1 MTSVAAARRGYAFVL
16 AGATCFVVNAGVS
29 KVAMSAGV
37 DPPRLSS
44 VRCAGTAAGLLLL
57 VLVTGRASALRVRR
71 DELPLLLTY
80 GVAGVA
86 MLQLTYF
93 VAIDRLPVGI
103 ALLLQYLAP
112 LLIALWARLVTREPV
127 RRTVWFALG
136 LSLVGLALVGRVWD
150 GAFLDPVGVVAG
162 VGAGVSFATYFLAGE
177 RGLRRRDPLTF
188 SFWGFFL
195 GSLFWSAL
203 RPWWELGRDVVLGS
217 TSLLGALSHRSV
229 PVWAVLAWVVVLG
242 TLTPFVLETTALRVL
257 PATVVGVV
265 AMVEPIGAAA
275 LAWVWFGEALS
286 AVQVVGGVVVLS
298 GIVLAQLARGKGEPA
313 APLG

>member
-1 MTSVAAARRGYAFVL
+1 LVL
-16 AGATCFVVNAGVS
+16 LGATCFVVNAGVS
-29 KVAMSAGV
+29 KVAMSARV
-37 DPPRLSS
+37 DAPRLSS
-44 VRCAGTAAGLLLL
+44 IRCAGTAAGLLLL
-57 VLVTGRASALRVRR
+57 ALVTGRASALPVRR

-86 MLQLTYF
+86 MLRLTYF
-93 VAIDRLPVGI
+93 VAIDRLPVGV

-162 VGAGVSFATYFLAGE
+162 IGAAVSFTTYFLAGE
-177 RGLRRRDPLTF
+177 RGLGRRDPVTF

-203 RPWWELGRDVVLGS
+203 RPWW
-217 TSLLGALSHRSV
+217 
-229 PVWAVLAWVVVLG
+229 
-242 TLTPFVLETTALRVL
+242 TLDRA
-257 PATVVGVV
+257 
-265 AMVEPIGAAA
+265 
-275 LAWVWFGEALS
+275 
-286 AVQVVGGVVVLS
+286 VVGGQHVAARRAVPPQRPGVGGAGVGRGARHPHAVRPRDHGAAVPAGDRGRRRRDGRADRRGRARLGVVRS
-298 GIVLAQLARGKGEPA
+298 GAVGRPARRRGRGAGRDRARPAGPGEGGAGRTPGLTPA
-313 APLG
+313 ATR